1 METSKEVS
9 TKRNSPYLYLEI
21 STYLKNDL
29 STGILDVTNLFEV
42 LPSERLLLATVQ
54 AGTVYDGLI
63 KGANLVQ
70 GGQLVFLS
78 GQGE

>member
-1 METSKEVS
+1 MWESS
-9 TKRNSPYLYLEI
+9 
-21 STYLKNDL
+21 
-29 STGILDVTNLFEV
+29 GILDVTNLFEV

>member
-9 TKRNSPYLYLEI
+9 TKRNSSYLYLEI

-63 KGANLVQ
+63 KEANLVE
-70 GGQLVFLS
+70 GWQLVYLS
-78 GQGE
+78 RQGE